1 MSPFRGPTV
10 RQRRLAAELRRLR
23 EERGLTGDDVAA
35 RLTWSTAKVSR
46 IENART
52 STRINDVRML
62 TQLYQLDPAHRA
74 ELLALAH
81 DAAQKGWWEG
91 YRELPGAYT
100 QFIAMEDEASR
111 IVQWETYL
119 VPGLLQTEDFARSVM
134 GGARAYDPAPPREIE
149 RRIEVRMRRQQVL
162 FRENPIQYSVL
173 LDESVLRRLVGDPA
187 TMRDQLRHLIDVS
200 DLPHVDLRVIRL
212 DVPHTIMEGSFQL
225 MEYEPV
231 WDIVFPDVVYVGAL
245 TDNQVIDEKLT
256 FMYRLAFE
264 GMARFAS
271 PSAESRDLV
280 AGIAERWRRP

>member
-35 RLTWSTAKVSR
+35 RLSWSTAKVSR

-52 STRINDVRML
+52 STRISDVRKL
-62 TQLYQLDPAHRA
+62 TQLYQIDLSHHA

-100 QFIAMEDEASR
+100 QFIAMEDEATR
-111 IVQWETYL
+111 IVHWETYL

-134 GGARAYDPAPPREIE
+134 GGARSYDPAPPREIE
-149 RRIEVRMRRQQVL
+149 RRIEVRMRRQQIL
-162 FRENPIQYSVL
+162 FRETPIQYSVL
-173 LDESVLRRLVGDPA
+173 LDESVLQRLVGDPA
-187 TMRDQLRHLIDVS
+187 TMHGQLRHLLDVS
-200 DLPHVDLRVIRL
+200 ELPHVDLRVIRL
-212 DVPHTIMEGSFQL
+212 DVLHTIVEGAFQL

-245 TDNQVIDEKLT
+245 TDNQVIDEKLA

-264 GMARFAS
+264 GMTRFAS
-271 PSAESRDLV
+271 SPGESRDLITR
-280 AGIAERWRRP
+280 IADRWRRP